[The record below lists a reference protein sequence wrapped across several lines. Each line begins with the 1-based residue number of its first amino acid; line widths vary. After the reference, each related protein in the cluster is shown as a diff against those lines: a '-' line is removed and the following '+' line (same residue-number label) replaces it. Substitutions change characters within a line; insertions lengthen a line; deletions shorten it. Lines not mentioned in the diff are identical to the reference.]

1 MSICDVCK
9 QLTLLRLLQLFVHF
23 PWAVGSQNCLY
34 WSLRELWFSGEL
46 HDCQPVSLLISFSEH
61 LFSNAHL
68 ITWLC
73 VFSRVCCV
81 FFCCCGF
88 FFLLIW
94 WWFILFILL
103 STLLTITLTCFC
115 SQVWAMRVSIPA
127 VAVWGR
133 IAPSHSITAIMITDD
148 QQTIVTGS
156 QEGQI
161 CLWDLSSELKVC
173 FYQID
178 ELRFYLLLSTVEF
191 SRLLHLN

>member
-1 MSICDVCK
+1 MLATASLI
-9 QLTLLRLLQLFVHF
+9 TYQLF
-23 PWAVGSQNCLY
+23 WAPLFKCSFNYLVVCF
-34 WSLRELWFSGEL
+34 FSS
-46 HDCQPVSLLISFSEH
+46 V
-61 LFSNAHL
+61 
-68 ITWLC
+68 LC
-73 VFSRVCCV
+73 VFLLLWGFV
-81 FFCCCGF
+81 FF

-103 STLLTITLTCFC
+103 STWLTITLTCFC

-178 ELRFYLLLSTVEF
+178 ALRFYLLLSTVEF